1 MNRSVRDL
9 VGEGRTLLQEAA
21 SRMDEG
27 EYRASA
33 EACIRGSALVLEGM
47 LRSWAIAPDD
57 RRCRRMLET
66 AGRETPGTI
75 TDLLRESC
83 RKIDRHGAL
92 YGDGYAESAPEAV
105 DEERAMEL
113 IHCGREVL
121 RFVQRNLRREAEP
134 DGGPGG
140 D

>member
-1 MNRSVRDL
+1 MNRSARDL
-9 VGEGRTLLQEAA
+9 VGEGRSLLQEAA
-21 SRMDEG
+21 LRMDEG

-47 LRSWAIAPDD
+47 LRSWSIDPED

-66 AGRETPGTI
+66 AGRETRGTV

-92 YGDGYAESAPEAV
+92 YGDGEPAGEAV

-121 RFVQRNLRREAEP
+121 RFVQRNLRREGRS
-134 DGGPGG
+134 DGGRGG